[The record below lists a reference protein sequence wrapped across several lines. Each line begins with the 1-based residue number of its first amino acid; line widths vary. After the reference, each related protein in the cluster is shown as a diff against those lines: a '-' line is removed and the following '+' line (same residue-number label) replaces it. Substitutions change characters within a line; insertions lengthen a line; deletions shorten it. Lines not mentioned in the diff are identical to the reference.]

1 MKIILSRK
9 GFDSG
14 SGGFP
19 NPILPS
25 GQLCMLP
32 IPERTSGVRYRD
44 IQIDDESLPRQMK
57 PNMGSMLSQLTG
69 RKISPMRCAHLDPD
83 LKDSHLPRLPGW
95 KPAFGQRGAALGHL
109 QRQGVDCGD
118 LFLFFG
124 WFRETEVVGIGRR
137 ERLCYVKDA
146 PDLHVLFGWLQVGA
160 VIDFAHG
167 TDCPDWAASHPHR
180 QTSYLQ
186 DAVKSGNVLYVA
198 SSCLKLFGCDT
209 HHSGGGLFPKFIPR
223 LQLSKPNGLRSTW
236 LLPQW
241 FMPSHER
248 KPLTYHSDMNRWQQQ
263 PDGVLLR
270 TVGRGQEFVL
280 DGDDYPESRAWLR
293 GLFDF

>member
-25 GQLCMLP
+25 GRLCMLP
-32 IPERTSGVRYRD
+32 IPERSSGVRYCD
-44 IQIDDESLPRQMK
+44 IQVNDESLPRHMK
-57 PNMGSMLSQLTG
+57 RNMGSMLSQLTG

-83 LKDSHLPRLPGW
+83 LNHAHLPRRSGW
-95 KPAFGQRGAALGHL
+95 TPAFGQQGAALGHL
-109 QRQGVDCGD
+109 QKQGVDLGD

-124 WFRETEVVGIGRR
+124 WFRQTEVVRVGRR

-146 PDLHVLFGWLQVGA
+146 PDLHVLFGWLQVGE
-160 VIDFAHG
+160 VINLTHG
-167 TDCPDWAASHPHR
+167 NVGPDWAASHPH
-180 QTSYLQ
+180 LQ
-186 DAVKSGNVLYVA
+186 AGYSQNGVKSGNVLYVA
-198 SSCLKLFGCDT
+198 TSHLKLFHHDT
-209 HHSGGGLFPKFIPR
+209 NHTGGGYFPKFRPK
-223 LQLSKPNGLRSTW
+223 LQLSAPHGLRSTW
-236 LLPQW
+236 LLPRW
-241 FMPSHER
+241 FTPSKER
-248 KPLTYHSDMNRWQQQ
+248 KPLTYHSDMNRWQLQ

-280 DGDDYPESRAWLR
+280 DGDLYPESEKWLK